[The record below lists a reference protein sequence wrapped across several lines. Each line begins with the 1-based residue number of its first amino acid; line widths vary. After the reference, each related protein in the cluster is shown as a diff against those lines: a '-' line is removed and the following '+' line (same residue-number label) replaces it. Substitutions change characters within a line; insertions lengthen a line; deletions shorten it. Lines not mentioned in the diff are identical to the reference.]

1 MSTMNAHADHSFAY
15 TESFLENPGIRR
27 GFTAKKHIR
36 TVQADSG
43 AGMLSILAYLL
54 ILVSVAATVATGQP
68 PWFLL
73 TAGVGLV
80 FWYLLPKGLLDN
92 HSAQTGHRGS
102 NLELH

>member
-1 MSTMNAHADHSFAY
+1 MSTMNTHAEPSFAY
-15 TESFLENPGIRR
+15 TESLLDNQGIRR
-27 GFTAKKHIR
+27 EFTANNNIR

-54 ILVSVAATVATGQP
+54 VLVSFAATVVTGQP

-92 HSAQTGHRGS
+92 RSV
-102 NLELH
+102 

>member
-1 MSTMNAHADHSFAY
+1 MSILNAHAEPNFAY
-15 TESFLENPGIRR
+15 SERFLEIPGIRR
-27 GFTAKKHIR
+27 GFTAKKHMR
-36 TVQADSG
+36 TFQADSG

-54 ILVSVAATVATGQP
+54 ILVSVAATVTTGQP

-92 HSAQTGHRGS
+92 HSA
-102 NLELH
+102 

>member
-1 MSTMNAHADHSFAY
+1 MSTMNAHADYRFSY
-15 TESFLENPGIRR
+15 TDNFLENPGIRR
-27 GFTAKKHIR
+27 NFAGNKHIR

-54 ILVSVAATVATGQP
+54 ILVSVAATVTTGQP

-80 FWYLLPKGLLDN
+80 VWYLLPKGLLDN
-92 HSAQTGHRGS
+92 HSA
-102 NLELH
+102 